1 MLEQPYNK
9 VYRIQIPLPKS
20 PLKAINAYVIKGSDR
35 NLVVDTG
42 MNRPVCREAL
52 ASGFQ
57 ELELDPDRT
66 DFFITHFHSDHLGLA
81 SEFVSNRSKVYFNRP
96 ETDFIKSE
104 IDNGMFVQSMV
115 QMAGRA
121 GFPQAEIEQS
131 LEQHPGLK
139 YGSQKTVE
147 FEVVD
152 DGDTLEV
159 GPYGFVCISTP
170 GHTMGHTCLYE
181 PREKLLL
188 SGDHVLW
195 DITPNIS
202 AWTGE
207 DSPLDDYLASLDRIR
222 GLDVSLVLPGHRNVF
237 TDCRGR
243 IDSLKQHHK
252 ARADEVLRIVRDTP
266 VAAYDIASRMTW
278 DITAESWQE
287 FPIVQKWFAVGEALT
302 HLKHLERKGAVTAS
316 RNTGIDIYAPS
327 PPPEIPGANPY

>member
-1 MLEQPYNK
+1 MVEQPYDK
-9 VYRIQIPLPKS
+9 IYRIQVPLPKS
-20 PLKAINAYVIKGSDR
+20 PLKAVNAYVIKGDTR

-57 ELELDPDRT
+57 KLALDPDRT

-81 SEFVSNRSKVYFNRP
+81 SRFASDRSRVYFNRR
-96 ETDFIKSE
+96 EADFIKSE
-104 IDNGMFVQSMV
+104 MDNVGFVGTMV
-115 QMAGRA
+115 ELARKA
-121 GFPQAEIEQS
+121 GFPQYEIEQS

-139 YGSQKTVE
+139 YGAKKNVE

-152 DGDTLEV
+152 DGDTLEA

-202 AWTGE
+202 AWTGQN
-207 DSPLDDYLASLDRIR
+207 SPLDDYLASLDRIR
-222 GLDVSLVLPGHRNVF
+222 GIDVSLVLPGHRNVF

-243 IDSLKQHHK
+243 IDSLKQHHQ
-252 ARADEVLRIVRDTP
+252 ARADEVLRIVRSTP
-266 VAAYDIASRMTW
+266 ATAYDIASRMSW
-278 DITAESWQE
+278 DIAAQSWDD

-302 HLKHLERKGAVTAS
+302 HLKHLERKGAVTPS
-316 RNTGIDIYAPS
+316 ENPCDDSVPLHWDITSTPR
-327 PPPEIPGANPY
+327 P